1 MAGIGSET
9 EQALNVAPIGQIA
22 PLAESVITP
31 NAVSALTDAFRK
43 GQITAS
49 DIALRHGQL
58 AKTKE
63 KAQIMGLDEM
73 MSPESVQ
80 LRSDLIK
87 SESGLAR
94 LKAAQAEVALP
105 SVRRQQQVLD
115 AETDNKFVDAM
126 LHNGRYDLKRDAIL
140 SVGGDVP
147 DFGTEGP
154 TPAQKAEMDKEFKIA
169 MGYRQNMKQAADF
182 MGALKPRQQE
192 FKETKGNQ
200 TKVTSEEIVDSP
212 YGPIDKNVRLQIGA
226 YGHQTLDQF
235 KANPI
240 NFNEA
245 LTGKSFDGTS
255 VKAKPTAAPAAK
267 PVVGAAPA
275 TVGTEPGQYDESG
288 RLITSV
294 IEKEPTGTETT
305 EKEKLYSQISNADQ
319 FAKKMDVARSQIH
332 DAVIKPV
339 GPMFNEG
346 SRVAQIKSGIGAFLG
361 VDSDRLKFKTQDE
374 LEQFLAQHVQATIRS
389 MAGTGNKV
397 MRAEIE
403 QGQGGIGDI
412 IGGHKVT
419 GLFYQAAPK
428 LTSTPETW
436 DRWLNDLGT
445 LFDDARSNALKAL
458 PVEEQKNFPPPTRV
472 SAPGSATPTAGGS
485 APVPVK
491 ITGAGAGSYDPSTG
505 KFRIA
510 K

>member
-1 MAGIGSET
+1 MAGIGAET

-22 PLAESVITP
+22 PLADSVITP
-31 NAVSALTDAFRK
+31 NAVSGLTDAFRK

-49 DIALRHGQL
+49 DIVLRHGQL

-240 NFNEA
+240 SFNEA

-255 VKAKPTAAPAAK
+255 VKAKAAPVAAK
-267 PVVGAAPA
+267 PVVGS
-275 TVGTEPGQYDESG
+275 EPGQYDEAG
-288 RLITSV
+288 RLITEV
-294 IEKEPTGTETT
+294 TDKTAEKAPTVT
-305 EKEKLYSQISNADQ
+305 EKEKILGQIRTADEMADKINSAQ
-319 FAKKMDVARSQIH
+319 AIVH
-332 DAVIKPV
+332 NDAIKPV
-339 GPMFNEG
+339 GPGMLQG
-346 SRVAQIKSGIGAFLG
+346 THLG
-361 VDSDRLKFKTQDE
+361 VTLAKVGAAIGNEAAVKKAEAQNQLD
-374 LEQFLAQHVQATIRS
+374 QFIAQSIQGTIRS
-389 MAGTGNKV
+389 MAGSGNRV
-397 MRAEIE
+397 MQAEI
-403 QGQGGIGDI
+403 DPD
-412 IGGHKVT
+412 T
-419 GLFYQAAPK
+419 GLFTRANPTMSSTPATWDKWFGEMRQLFDRARQESAGLLPEDERAALPAAPAAI
-428 LTSTPETW
+428 TP
-436 DRWLNDLGT
+436 
-445 LFDDARSNALKAL
+445 A
-458 PVEEQKNFPPPTRV
+458 
-472 SAPGSATPTAGGS
+472 ATPPAGA